1 MFTSLFSYIIT
12 LIILLQKLRGNIRV
26 HCRVRPVLDFDR
38 GASECIR
45 CSDDVRHSRG
55 TIRPGSYGVV
65 ILQETIRVSYSQP
78 SVSGV
83 VLQEKAFEFDR
94 LRLAT

>member
-1 MFTSLFSYIIT
+1 ML
-12 LIILLQKLRGNIRV
+12 G
-26 HCRVRPVLDFDR
+26 FDR
-38 GASECIR
+38 GASECVR
-45 CSDDVRHSRG
+45 CNDDVSHSRG

-65 ILQETIRVSYSQP
+65 ILQETIRVSHSQP

-94 LRLAT
+94 LRLHDILCTIIIIMMLTFNDKGAPSK